1 MNLLKLHQRK
11 QQETD
16 MSLREKIPQDLK
28 DALRSKK
35 SLELNVLRM
44 LQSAIRNKEIEKKKE
59 LSDEE
64 VIEVVGSEIKKRKE
78 ASAEFEK
85 VRRQDAADKEKAEI
99 VVLMKYM
106 PIQMTEGEI
115 RAEVKKAV
123 IDSGAGGGK
132 DLGKV
137 MKIIIPAVKGKADGA
152 VVSRIVREELE
163 KLEQS

>member
-1 MNLLKLHQRK
+1 
-11 QQETD
+11 

-35 SLELNVLRM
+35 ALELTVLRM
-44 LQSAIRNKEIEKKKE
+44 LQSSIRNKEIEKNKKE

-85 VRRQDAADKEKAEI
+85 VNRHDAADKEKAEI
-99 VVLMKYM
+99 EILMRYM
-106 PIQMTEGEI
+106 PSQLTEDEI
-115 RAEVKKAV
+115 RAEVKKA
-123 IDSGAGGGK
+123 ITGADAKSTK

-137 MKIIIPAVKGKADGA
+137 MKIIIPAVKGKADGS
-152 VVSRIVREELE
+152 VVSKIVKEELE
-163 KLEQS
+163 KLEQA

>member
-1 MNLLKLHQRK
+1 
-11 QQETD
+11 

-35 SLELNVLRM
+35 ALELTVLRM
-44 LQSAIRNKEIEKKKE
+44 LQSSIRNKEIEKNKKE

-85 VRRQDAADKEKAEI
+85 VNRQDAADKEKAEI
-99 VVLMKYM
+99 EILMKYM
-106 PIQMTEGEI
+106 PRQLTEDEI
-115 RAEVKKAV
+115 RAEVKKA
-123 IDSGAGGGK
+123 ITGADAKGTK

-137 MKIIIPAVKGKADGA
+137 MKIIIPAVKGKADGST
-152 VVSRIVREELE
+152 VTKIVKEELE
-163 KLEQS
+163 KLEQA